1 MRKSKF
7 PQDVARFLHPEKSV
21 STKSPSGIHR
31 REKAHESSY
40 IPVYSAADGPAH
52 SYINQYGQKAYR

>member
-7 PQDVARFLHPEKSV
+7 PQDVARFFHP
-21 STKSPSGIHR
+21 
-31 REKAHESSY
+31 EKAHESSY